1 MMELFFQK
9 LQFRSAKQA
18 FQWRDVADFERKE
31 LLKMRVY
38 KSLRQASSAL
48 LSVTIVIIILRSVDK
63 NERSKYSMDT
73 GSSENRFFRDILSF
87 SARIMTARIGKKQ
100 DIT

>member
-1 MMELFFQK
+1 MG
-9 LQFRSAKQA
+9 

-48 LSVTIVIIILRSVDK
+48 MSVTIVIIILR
-63 NERSKYSMDT
+63 YSNINSGET
-73 GSSENRFFRDILSF
+73 VKVEN
-87 SARIMTARIGKKQ
+87 
-100 DIT
+100 